1 MSIYKKIPANDN
13 KITPFQVHKD
23 WTINPTNYSA
33 SYGVQ
38 FVEGTYHSYSF
49 ADTKRGKHI
58 KFEAT
63 NSNGLY
69 KSIIWDSQNHL
80 YYERPNNPSEN
91 FGTSVPEDEERFI
104 YEKVRSISIPS
115 YIYDEQVK
123 LSSFRYKDKYMTN
136 LNWDTTG
143 SRLLGHWKFE
153 ETDGGGTETTNVQA
167 DKILTSSVPYISE
180 SRFVS
185 SSFRGTINYNLHT
198 NTGTPLARVGS
209 GSMRTTNN
217 CGAILVP
224 STSFYSSSGGHFP
237 LSGSQSYTITMWLK
251 PGKAPAFE
259 SSSIEST
266 THIYVKSDLNG
277 VHSGSVII
285 SRDRHK
291 YFELRQLTGSF
302 DAPNGR
308 VGLQMYWGAS
318 ASNATTHSNS
328 ASIAQGLYLTSGSW
342 NLVTIT
348 QQFWPHIGTSGS
360 MENDDLLTVG
370 KYRQLPAWGH
380 SGETRLRIYHKD
392 PTDPRGFSIYE
403 SSSFMQAGGTGAS
416 VGSGST
422 GEEISFTNVTS
433 SNQYHRHIVLG
444 CSASKVSDDKFTHTV
459 TPLEGNW
466 SGSYD
471 DVRFYGSVISRE
483 RTDNLWHYADMSLD
497 NVPPM
502 TASFDIYDDGKGNLR
517 DRFIPTGSFVS
528 MSNLIGYWGFNE
540 KYKQK
545 YRRLGSRGSLK
556 NRQANYVS
564 KIFTSSINTE
574 TDRYVYEKTGIT
586 QNVSFIDG
594 IRVTEQSGSVWNSQA
609 INYYYT
615 DLPSGIAARFNNSYK
630 GKMGNNG
637 VAKYGAGTFTS
648 SIRISHYDEI
658 NFRKKDEFAISCWI
672 QIPEQQEDHP
682 NVYYYGLGPVT
693 SSGGHYP
700 TPEGDAHGTHT
711 ISGNAPSDCGGHFS
725 GSAEGTDWC
734 DIIIKAGLGKLY
746 FENAK
751 SKEIFTED
759 TRQDMLGR
767 YPFHIR
773 LRNNNHESCE
783 YEINTISAGRSD
795 GVNKVYVESKKP
807 LTPKKWHHIV
817 FQKKGLY
824 LQLWQDG
831 QLMHE
836 VKDTTKYQIHN
847 NSDLFFGARGDH
859 KNPFSG
865 SLDEVRI
872 YDTCL
877 IEKQIDGLRD
887 NSWRYS
893 KAYQQQVVGN
903 MFYGHGMAALS
914 NNYPRYFSGSLH
926 NGTAL
931 VNNRETGLFSRN
943 FTMRFQGTTTLY
955 EQKVKCLVKASDY
968 NLTMNPSIRKDGRD
982 DVGELDPLAKNSS
995 FKPYITTVGLYDDK
1009 ARLLAVAKLGKPIQK
1024 LNNVDTTFVVRFDR

>member
-1 MSIYKKIPANDN
+1 MSIYKKIPSSDN

-23 WTINPTNYSA
+23 WIINPTNYSA

-38 FVEGTYHSYSF
+38 FLEGTYHSYSF
-49 ADTKRGKHI
+49 ADTRHGKDI
-58 KFEAT
+58 RLEAT
-63 NSNGLY
+63 NSNGTY

-91 FGTSVPEDEERFI
+91 FGTNVPEDEERFI
-104 YEKVRSISIPS
+104 YEKVRPISIPS

-123 LSSFRYKDKYMTN
+123 LSSFRFKDKYMTN
-136 LNWDTTG
+136 LNWDSTG

-153 ETDGGGTETTNVQA
+153 SQSLNANGPTNT
-167 DKILTSSVPYISE
+167 ILSSSVEYISSSRFTSSNDE
-180 SRFVS
+180 N
-185 SSFRGTINYNLHT
+185 NYTLYT
-198 NTGTPLARVGS
+198 NTGTPEARVGS
-209 GSMRTTNN
+209 GSLITTNN

-224 STSFYSSSGGHFP
+224 STSFYSSSGGYFP
-237 LSGSQSYTITMWLK
+237 LSSSQSYTLTMWLK
-251 PGKAPAFE
+251 PGYAPAFE
-259 SSSIEST
+259 SHSNNILSEP
-266 THIYVKSDLNG
+266 YVVKSDLNG
-277 VHSGSVII
+277 VHSGSVIV

-302 DAPNGR
+302 SEENGR

-348 QQFWPHIGTSGS
+348 QKFWPEIGTSGS
-360 MENDDLLTVG
+360 FENVVQPSTNQQN
-370 KYRQLPAWGH
+370 QLPAWGH
-380 SGETRLRIYHKD
+380 SGETVLRIYHKD
-392 PTDPRGFSIYE
+392 PTDTRGFSVFE
-403 SSSFMQAGGTGAS
+403 SSSFMQAGGTGAQ

-422 GEEISFTNVTS
+422 GEEITFTNVTS
-433 SNQYHRHIVLG
+433 SNQYHRHVVLG
-444 CSASKVSDDKFTHTV
+444 CSASKVSDDKFSHTIE
-459 TPLEGNW
+459 PKEGNW

-471 DVRFYGSVISRE
+471 DVRFYGSTLSRE
-483 RTDNLWHYADMSLD
+483 RTDNLWHYADMDMD

-517 DRFIPTGSFVS
+517 DRFIPTSSFVS
-528 MSNLIGYWGFNE
+528 TSNLVGYWGFNE

-545 YRRLGSRGSLK
+545 YRRLGGRGSLK

-564 KIFTSSINTE
+564 KAFTSSINTE
-574 TDRYVYEKTGIT
+574 TDKYVYEKTGIT
-586 QNVSFIDG
+586 HNVSFVDG
-594 IRVTEQSGSVWNSQA
+594 IRVTEQSGSIWNTKA

-615 DLPSGIAARFNNSYK
+615 DLPSGIAARFNNSYSGRMGQSNMTRRY
-630 GKMGNNG
+630 GK
-637 VAKYGAGTFTS
+637 GTFSS

-672 QIPEQQEDHP
+672 KIPEQQEDHP
-682 NVYYYGLGPVT
+682 NVVYYESQVT

-700 TPEGDAHGTHT
+700 TPQGNADGTHT
-711 ISGNAPSDCGGHFS
+711 ISGNAPSDCGSSIS
-725 GSAEGTDWC
+725 GSGDGTDWC

-751 SKEIFTED
+751 TKEIFTED
-759 TRQDMLGR
+759 TSQDMLNKF
-767 YPFHIR
+767 PFHIR

-783 YEINTISAGRSD
+783 YQLNTISAGRSD
-795 GVNKVYVESKKP
+795 GHNRVYIESKIP
-807 LTPKKWHHIV
+807 LTPTKWHHIV

-831 QLMHE
+831 YLMAE

-847 NSDLFFGARGDH
+847 NSDLFFGSRGDL
-859 KNPFSG
+859 KNPWSG
-865 SLDEVRI
+865 SLDEVRM

-877 IEKQIDGLRD
+877 IQEQMDALRD
-887 NSWRYS
+887 NSWRSS
-893 KAYQQQVVGN
+893 KAYHQDAVGN
-903 MFYGHGMAALS
+903 IFYGHGMAALS

-943 FTMRFQGTTTLY
+943 FTMKFQGTTTLY

-968 NLTMNPSIRKDGRD
+968 NLTMNPSIRKDGRMD
-982 DVGELDPLAKNSS
+982 TGELDPLAKNPA
-995 FKPYITTVGLYDDK
+995 FRPYMTTVGLYDNK
-1009 ARLLAVAKLGKPIQK
+1009 MQLLAIAKLAKPIQK
-1024 LNNVDTTFVVRFDR
+1024 LNNVDTTFIIRFDR